1 MCHQKRTGSLLR
13 LLHSEILNSSDL
25 IELTSKEVN
34 QTSKPE
40 AVMNAPAQGAAL
52 EELPAGRA
60 AQLRTTARSSQLR
73 LREVAGMQNIRGTDF
88 FAHPTIKSTLM

>member
-1 MCHQKRTGSLLR
+1 MRYQKRIGSLLC

-34 QTSKPE
+34 QTKV
-40 AVMNAPAQGAAL
+40 ARDVINVPAKGAAL

-60 AQLRTTARSSQLR
+60 AQLRAANCGSGESQGQRVSGIQLFWHVQP
-73 LREVAGMQNIRGTDF
+73 LN
-88 FAHPTIKSTLM
+88 PL